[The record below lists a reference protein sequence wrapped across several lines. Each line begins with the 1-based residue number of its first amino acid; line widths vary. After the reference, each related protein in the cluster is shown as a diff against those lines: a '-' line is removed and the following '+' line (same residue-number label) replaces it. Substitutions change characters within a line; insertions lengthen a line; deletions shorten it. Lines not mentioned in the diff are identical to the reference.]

1 MLIQIRVKRRMA
13 CMAILLMLL
22 LPAQALVA
30 APRDMRDG
38 NRELSREQAA
48 AIARKRHPGKV
59 LSVRP
64 IKGKQ
69 PPAYRVKILSDG
81 EVRVIRV
88 P

>member
-1 MLIQIRVKRRMA
+1 MYIRLALLIT
-13 CMAILLMLL
+13 LL
-22 LPAQALVA
+22 LAQGSLA
-30 APRDMRDG
+30 ARSYDKENG
-38 NRELSREQAA
+38 HRELSREQAA
-48 AIARKRHPGKV
+48 EIARKRHPGKV